1 MVERVLEVY
10 VIYLWLMYFYSI
22 SYINDCDDVEE
33 LMEAEWVR
41 VS

>member
-10 VIYLWLMYFYSI
+10 VIYLWLMYFYQI
-22 SYINDCDDVEE
+22 SYIDDSDDVEE